1 MNNLYGVVCFIIN
14 MVLMM
19 VFRMRMRKKRRF
31 SALMMTNKRLQVTI
45 ARVATTQ

>member
-1 MNNLYGVVCFIIN
+1 MNNLYGVVWIIIDI
-14 MVLMM
+14 VLMIM
-19 VFRMRMRKKRRF
+19 FRMRRRKKRRF